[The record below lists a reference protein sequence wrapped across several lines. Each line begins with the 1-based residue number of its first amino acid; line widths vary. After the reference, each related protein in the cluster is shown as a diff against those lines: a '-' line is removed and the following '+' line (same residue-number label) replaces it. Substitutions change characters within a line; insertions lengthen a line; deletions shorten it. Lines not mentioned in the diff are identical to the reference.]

1 MPEPDD
7 TIGLRQQVERVVAE
21 EVLPLLQMDGGG
33 VEVLGVEDGVVRVRL
48 HGTCSG
54 CPSTIQAVIMGV
66 EEELRRRVPGVEYLE
81 AVP

>member
-1 MPEPDD
+1 MSEPNEVAD
-7 TIGLRQQVERVVAE
+7 LREKVERVVAE

-33 VEVLGVEDGVVRVRL
+33 VEVLGVEDGIVRVRL
-48 HGTCSG
+48 RGTCGG

-66 EEELRRRVPGVEYLE
+66 EQELRRRVPGVEYLE